1 MANINRNFT
10 AGRMNKV
17 VDERLVPNGEYIDA
31 LNIRMGST
39 ELSEVGVIENSKGNT
54 VLTALQYDGVSLSGD
69 ARCIGALEDGS
80 NETIYWFIHDS
91 NFETSPTGKL
101 DLICSYDTKSSILT
115 YHIISINDGSGIN
128 TTLNFNPTYLIT
140 GVDLVENLLFF
151 TDDYNAPRRINIVKN
166 YANPSG
172 GVDGFSNESILVIKK
187 PPIESPS
194 IALLATNGQENF
206 LTDNFICFAYRYR
219 YEDGEYSAT
228 SQWSGPA
235 FIPKQFEFSTESYL
249 NEGMTNLANSVNVTI
264 NTGDS
269 LVVGIDLLFKEAG
282 GNIIKVIEKL
292 DKANLGLLDNAEY
305 TYQFTNSKI
314 FTVLPESEILR
325 LYDNV
330 PRFAKAQTI
339 MGNRLMYGNYVEGY
353 DLIDSNGNPIKL
365 EYTVDLI
372 TEDIGLTDITT
383 ENQDGNYTI
392 DLPQTITD
400 SVLSID
406 LDGVELIQGSSI
418 VIDVTLTHESFSG
431 DTPFPTET
439 TDNVSEGFTFFLPR
453 NYTSV
458 YDLATSDEFQ
468 LAMGTSANIEPV
480 ATACDGVTFTDR
492 INCVLPNNL
501 DALEKLASG
510 VSATG
515 QGIEIITTPASNSI
529 GLQFIAMEYVDD
541 VVTPTQRVYEY
552 YSIVFADVTFQK
564 DGNTQSLHSNR
575 DYEIGIVYMDDYN
588 RATTALVSPN
598 NTVHVPCGNS
608 STKNYIKVTIPPTQ
622 KPPYWATRY
631 KFVIKAN
638 AENYDTIYT
647 NLFFNNPETNEVWF
661 YLEGENAR
669 KVQVGDRYIVKADTD
684 GPLLTCANAT
694 VLAKE
699 SQGENFITPIEDV
712 AVPAG
717 VYMKINP
724 NSFSAVTN
732 PDAVVA
738 PGSQTA
744 TAPKGGNYAKL
755 NYPMNLYRGANYD
768 PLNPLWEYED
778 YTVPAGSLIRFNIV
792 WKRDGVGNR
801 CEERGFIFEKDL
813 TSLSSYD
820 NMVDWFNGENVAAL
834 LPTGFSIDGDTS
846 IEYIST
852 DGILNTYNFSINYM
866 QFYRDPTTNQLIL
879 QTTTGKSCTGE
890 NYSNSRA
897 YRVTA
902 DIEVFRALNTIIF
915 ETKATETLPD
925 VFFENNLSLAITNG
939 NHQGNIQN
947 QNTSTGVSA
956 IIEPEIF
963 NCFAFGNGAESYK
976 ILDSIIG
983 KTFNLGNRVTTTSAF
998 DYKESDRFADITYSG
1013 VYNSESNTNK
1023 LNEFNAGLL
1032 NYKNLEVSFGPIQI
1046 LFARE
1051 TDILA
1056 LQEDKI
1062 SYVLSGKNLLSD
1074 AAAGGAI
1081 TSVPE
1086 VLGTQIARIENYG
1099 ISNNPE
1105 SFASYGYDKYFT
1117 DAKRG
1122 AVLQLRGS
1130 AYSNDQLK
1138 VVSEAN
1144 MRTWFRDLFNE
1155 SFGTQKLGA
1164 YDPYMNEYVLSS
1176 NDISLPTQD
1185 DCIDC
1190 GITQTR
1196 ILLSTLSPVTYCVN
1210 LGQLVGDVD
1219 INYSFPNEVDA
1230 VTISVTYGED
1240 TYTTGPVTV
1249 GGVLTF
1255 NKSSNSINQAVITIT
1270 TASVDFID
1278 ITVNCPQVQT
1288 LNVFNIC
1295 LTTDNDAGQF
1305 IHNEYR
1311 YVDGEFISPLSSELV
1326 EFISGTA
1333 SPLVSQYSEFSG
1345 AQGFGSI
1352 PTNGSD
1358 VTVICNKFGFDDF
1371 TFDPAQ
1377 NKFRYLRSDTLYENN
1392 TADINTLLSLSTNIT
1407 PINTASAPSAY
1418 SASFTMPSTTDE
1430 YLYLI
1435 WDYRQSTPIELCY
1448 SAEDTLDACCGCSG
1462 GCTEGCW
1469 NWMYVDSGS
1478 GSTLSYDLCGSG
1490 TPTEVEVPASQVVFM
1505 CAVIDTV
1512 PTIVSGTGELTL
1524 DQECGCP
1531 V

>member
-115 YHIISINDGSGIN
+115 YHIISINDGSGVN

-151 TDDYNAPRRINIVKN
+151 TDDYNAPRRININKN

-228 SQWSGPA
+228 SQWSEPA
-235 FIPKQFEFSTESYL
+235 FIPKQFQFSTESYL

-264 NTGDS
+264 DTGDS

-292 DKANLGLLDNAEY
+292 DKSNLGLLNNVDY
-305 TYQFTNSKI
+305 TYTFTNSKI

-353 DLIDSNGNPIKL
+353 DLIDSNGNPIQL
-365 EYTVDLI
+365 LYEVELI
-372 TEDIGLTDITT
+372 SEDIGLADITT

-392 DLPQTITD
+392 DVPQTITD

-406 LDGVELIQGSSI
+406 LDGVELTQGSSI
-418 VIDVTLTHESFSG
+418 VIDITLTHAAFSG

-453 NYTSV
+453 DYTSV

-480 ATACDGVTFTDR
+480 ATSCDGVTFTDR

-501 DALEKLASG
+501 DALEKLTSG
-510 VSATG
+510 VSAVG
-515 QGIEIITTPASNSI
+515 QGIGIIASPSSNSI
-529 GLQFIAMEYVDD
+529 GLQFISMEYVND

-552 YSIVFADVTFQK
+552 YSIVFAEVTFQK
-564 DGNTQSLHSNR
+564 EGNIQSLHSNR

-588 RATTALVSPN
+588 RATTALVSPR

-608 STKNYIKVTIPPTQ
+608 STKNYIKVRIPPEQ

-647 NLFFNNPETNEVWF
+647 NLFFKNPETNEVWF

-699 SQGENFITPIEDV
+699 SQGEGFITPIEEV
-712 AVPAG
+712 VVPAG

-724 NSFSAVTN
+724 NSFSAVSTT
-732 PDAVVA
+732 DAVVA
-738 PGSQTA
+738 PGL
-744 TAPKGGNYAKL
+744 KGVFARYGGYAVL
-755 NYPMNLYRGANYD
+755 YYPMNIYRGAGYD
-768 PLNPLWEYED
+768 PANPDWEYED
-778 YTVPAGSLIRFNIV
+778 YTVPAGSLIDFNID
-792 WKRDGVGNR
+792 WHRVGKAN
-801 CEERGFIFEKDL
+801 CTERGYILKKDL

-820 NMVDWFNGENVAAL
+820 NMYDWFNGENVA
-834 LPTGFSIDGDTS
+834 
-846 IEYIST
+846 
-852 DGILNTYNFSINYM
+852 GILNTGISRDGETSIDYIGTLGPLTTFSESINYLR
-866 QFYRDPTTNQLIL
+866 FNRNTDTNELVL
-879 QTTTGKSCTGE
+879 QIGTGKSCRGGGSSDRE
-890 NYSNSRA
+890 YKA
-897 YRVTA
+897 FA

-925 VFFENNLSLAITNG
+925 VFFENNLSFAIING
-939 NHQGNIQN
+939 NHQGNIEN
-947 QNTSTGVSA
+947 QTSSLPA
-956 IIEPEIF
+956 IIEPKFF

-976 ILDSIIG
+976 ILDSIVG

-998 DYKESDRFADITYSG
+998 NYKESDRFADITYSG

-1032 NYKNLEVSFGPIQI
+1032 NYKSLEVSFGPIAI

-1051 TDILA
+1051 TDILT

-1105 SFASYGYDKYFT
+1105 SFTSYGYDKYFT

-1144 MRTWFRDLFNE
+1144 MRTWFRDLFNN

-1185 DCIDC
+1185 DCLDC

-1196 ILLSTLSPVTYCVN
+1196 ILLSTLTPVTYCVN

-1219 INYSFPNEVDA
+1219 IDYSFPNEVSA
-1230 VTISVTYGED
+1230 VTISVAYGED

-1255 NKSSNSINQAVITIT
+1255 NKSSNSINQAVITIAT
-1270 TASVDFID
+1270 TSVDFID

-1295 LTTDNDAGQF
+1295 LTSDNDAGQF

-1311 YVDGEFISPLSSELV
+1311 YVDGGFISPLSSELV
-1326 EFISGTA
+1326 EFISGTE
-1333 SPLVSQYSEFSG
+1333 SPLVSQYAEFSG

-1392 TADINTLLSLSTNIT
+1392 TADINTLLSLSTDIT
-1407 PINTASAPSAY
+1407 PINTTSAPSTY

-1435 WDYRQSTPIELCY
+1435 WDYRQSTEIVLCY
-1448 SAEDTLDACCGCSG
+1448 SADDTLDACCGCDG
-1462 GCTEGCW
+1462 GCEDPCW
-1469 NWMYVDSGS
+1469 NWQYNDSGS
-1478 GSTLSYDLCGSG
+1478 GSTLEYEVCGG
-1490 TPTEVEVPASQVVFM
+1490 DVTELEVPAGQVRFM
-1505 CAVIDTV
+1505 CATINTT
-1512 PTIVSGTGELTL
+1512 PTIISGTGELIL

>member
-1 MANINRNFT
+1 MANITRNFT

-17 VDERLVPNGEYIDA
+17 VDERLIPNGEYIDA

-54 VLTALQYDGVSLSGD
+54 VLTQLQYDGVTLSSD
-69 ARCIGALEDGS
+69 AKCIGALEDGS
-80 NETIYWFIHDS
+80 NETIYWFVHDS
-91 NFETSPTGKL
+91 NFATSPTGKL
-101 DLICSYDTKSSILT
+101 DLICSYDTKSNILT
-115 YHIISINDGSGIN
+115 YHIISVDDGDGIN
-128 TTLNFNPTYLIT
+128 TTLNFNPAYLIT
-140 GVDLVENLLFF
+140 GLDLVENLLFF
-151 TDDYNAPRRINIVKN
+151 TDDYNAPRRININKN
-166 YANPSG
+166 YANPIAG
-172 GVDGFSNESILVIKK
+172 IDGFSNESILVIKK

-194 IALLATNGQENF
+194 IAPLFTGGQENF
-206 LTDNFICFAYRYR
+206 LTDRFICFAYRYR

-228 SQWSGPA
+228 SQWSEPA

-249 NEGMTNLANSVNVTI
+249 NEGMTNLANSFNITY

-292 DKANLGLLDNAEY
+292 DKSNLALLDNTDYSFA
-305 TYQFTNSKI
+305 FTNSKI

-365 EYTVDLI
+365 EYTVELI
-372 TEDIGLTDITT
+372 SEDIGLSDIPTT
-383 ENQDGNYTI
+383 NENGEYTI

-406 LDGVELIQGSSI
+406 LDGVELLQGSAI
-418 VIDVTLTHESFSG
+418 VIDITLTHESFSG

-439 TDNVSEGFTFFLPR
+439 TDNVSEDFTFFLPR

-468 LAMGTSANIEPV
+468 LAIGTSANIEPV
-480 ATACDGVTFTDR
+480 ITSCDGATFTDR

-501 DALEKLASG
+501 DALEKTASG
-510 VSATG
+510 VSAVG
-515 QGIEIITTPASNSI
+515 QGIGIIASPASNSI
-529 GLQFIAMEYVDD
+529 GLQFVSMKYVDD
-541 VVTPTQRVYEY
+541 IVTPTQSVYEY
-552 YSIVFADVTFQK
+552 YSIVFANVTFQEV
-564 DGNTQSLHSNR
+564 GNTQSLHSNR
-575 DYEIGIVYMDDYN
+575 DYEIGIVYMDDFN

-608 STKNYIKVTIPPTQ
+608 STKNYIKVTIPSTQ
-622 KPPYWATRY
+622 NPPYWATRY
-631 KFVIKAN
+631 KFVIKAD

-647 NLFFNNPETNEVWF
+647 NLFFKNPDTNEIWF
-661 YLEGENAR
+661 YLEGENSR

-684 GPLLTCANAT
+684 GPLLSCANAT

-699 SQGENFITPIEDV
+699 SQGEGFITPIEDV

-732 PDAVVA
+732 ADAVIA
-738 PGSQTA
+738 PGSITVGA
-744 TAPKGGNYAKL
+744 SAGGNYAVL
-755 NYPMNLYRGANYD
+755 YYPTNIFRGAGFD
-768 PLNPLWEYED
+768 PLNPLWEWED
-778 YTVPAGSLIRFNIV
+778 YSIPAGSLIRMDIDWNRI
-792 WKRDGVGNR
+792 GVGNS
-801 CEERGFIFEKDL
+801 CEARGFLFNRDL
-813 TSLSSYD
+813 TSLASYD
-820 NMVDWFNGENVAAL
+820 NFEDWFNGENVAAL
-834 LPTGFSIDGDTS
+834 LPTGYSKDGTTS
-846 IEYIST
+846 IEYIP
-852 DGILNTYNFSINYM
+852 GNAVLNTFSFDINYM
-866 QFYRDPTTNQLIL
+866 QFNRDATTNELVL
-879 QTTTGKSCTGE
+879 QMTTGKSCTGAKTQK
-890 NYSNSRA
+890 RA
-897 YRVTA
+897 YTVTA

-956 IIEPEIF
+956 IINPEFF

-976 ILDSIIG
+976 ILDSIVG

-1032 NYKNLEVSFGPIQI
+1032 NYKNLEVSFGPIAI

-1144 MRTWFRDLFNE
+1144 MRTWFRDLFNN

-1176 NDISLPTQD
+1176 NNISLPTQD

-1196 ILLSTLSPVTYCVN
+1196 ILLSTLNPVTYCVN
-1210 LGQLVGDVD
+1210 LGQLVGESY
-1219 INYSFPNEVDA
+1219 IYYSFPDAVDA
-1230 VTISVTYGED
+1230 VTISVTYGEI
-1240 TYTTGPVTV
+1240 TETTGPVTE

-1255 NKSSNSINQAVITIT
+1255 YKSSNSINQALITIT

-1295 LTTDNDAGQF
+1295 LTSDNDAGQF

-1326 EFISGTA
+1326 EFISGTE

-1371 TFDPAQ
+1371 TFDIAQ
-1377 NKFRYLRSDTLYENN
+1377 NKFRYLRSDTLYGNN
-1392 TADINTLLSLSTNIT
+1392 TVDINTLLSLSTDIT
-1407 PINTASAPSAY
+1407 PINDASAPATY
-1418 SASFTMPSTTDE
+1418 SAQFTMPSTADE

-1435 WDYRQSTPIELCY
+1435 WDYRQSTEIVLCY
-1448 SAEDTLDACCGCSG
+1448 STEDTLDACCGCDG
-1462 GCTEGCW
+1462 GCVEACW
-1469 NWMYVDSGS
+1469 FWAYNDSGS
-1478 GSTLSYDLCGSG
+1478 GSTLSYEICGSG
-1490 TPTEVEVPASQVVFM
+1490 TPTTLEVPASQSGTM
-1505 CAVIDTV
+1505 CALINTT
-1512 PTIVSGTGELTL
+1512 PTIISGTGELIL
-1524 DQECGCP
+1524 YQECGCP
-1531 V
+1531 E

>member
-1 MANINRNFT
+1 MANITRNFT

-17 VDERLVPNGEYIDA
+17 VDERLIPNGEYIDA

-39 ELSEVGVIENSKGNT
+39 EMSEVGVIENSKGNT
-54 VLTALQYDGVSLSGD
+54 VLTQLQYLGTPLSVD
-69 ARCIGALEDGS
+69 ARCIGAFEDGS

-91 NFETSPTGKL
+91 NFATSPTGKL

-115 YHIISINDGSGIN
+115 YHIISINNGDDIN

-151 TDDYNAPRRINIVKN
+151 TDDYNAPRRINVIKN
-166 YANPSG
+166 YANPFY
-172 GVDGFSNESILVIKK
+172 GVDGFTNDSILVIKR

-194 IALLATNGQENF
+194 IVPIATSGQQNF
-206 LTDNFICFAYRYR
+206 LTDRFICFAYRYK

-228 SQWSGPA
+228 SQWSEPA
-235 FIPKQFEFSTESYL
+235 FIPKQFQFSTESFL
-249 NEGMTNLANSVNVTI
+249 NEGMTNLYNSVNVTY

-269 LVVGIDLLFKEAG
+269 LVVGIDLLFKEADSS
-282 GNIIKVIEKL
+282 IIKVIEKL
-292 DKANLGLLDNAEY
+292 DKDNLGLLDNTDY
-305 TYQFTNSKI
+305 TYTFTNSKI
-314 FTVLPESEILR
+314 FTVLPESEVLR

-365 EYTVDLI
+365 EYTVELI
-372 TEDIGLTDITT
+372 SEDIGLSNITT
-383 ENQDGNYTI
+383 ENQSGDYTI
-392 DLPQTITD
+392 DTPQTIVD
-400 SVLSID
+400 SILSID
-406 LDGVELIQGSSI
+406 LEGVELIQGSSI
-418 VIDVTLTHESFSG
+418 VIDITLTHSSFSG
-431 DTPFPTET
+431 DTPFPTEV
-439 TDNVSEGFTFFLPR
+439 TDNVSTNFTFFLPR

-458 YDLATSDEFQ
+458 YDLASSDEFQ
-468 LAMGTSANIEPV
+468 LAIGTSANIQPV
-480 ATACDGVTFTDR
+480 ADSCNGITFTDYV
-492 INCVLPNNL
+492 NCILPNNL
-501 DALEKLASG
+501 DALEKTASG
-510 VSATG
+510 VSAVG
-515 QGIEIITTPASNSI
+515 QGIGIITTPASTSI
-529 GLQFIAMEYVDD
+529 GLQFIAMEYVDNIE
-541 VVTPTQRVYEY
+541 TPTQRVYEY

-564 DGNTQSLHSNR
+564 VGNTQSLHSNR
-575 DYEIGIVYMDDYN
+575 DYEIGIVYMDDFN

-598 NTVHVPCGNS
+598 NNVHVPCGDS
-608 STKNYIKVTIPPTQ
+608 SKKNYIKVTIPPTQ
-622 KPPYWATRY
+622 HPPYWATRY
-631 KFVIKAN
+631 KFVIKAD

-647 NLFFNNPETNEVWF
+647 NLFFKNPETNEVWF

-684 GPLLTCANAT
+684 GPLLNCANAT

-699 SQGENFITPIEDV
+699 SQAAKFIEPIENV
-712 AVPAG
+712 IVPAG

-724 NSFSAVTN
+724 NSFAAVTD
-732 PDAVVA
+732 PYAVIA

-744 TAPKGGNYAKL
+744 TAVKGGNYAKL
-755 NYPMNLYRGANYD
+755 NYPMNLYKGAGYD
-768 PLNPLWEYED
+768 PMNPTWEYED
-778 YTVPAGSLIRFNIV
+778 YTVPSGSLIRFNV
-792 WKRDGVGNR
+792 NWHRLGVGR
-801 CEERGFIFEKDL
+801 SCEERGFIFEKDL
-813 TSLSSYD
+813 TSSGSYD
-820 NMVDWFNGENVAAL
+820 NSEDWFNGENVAAL
-834 LPTGFSIDGDTS
+834 LPTGYSIDGTTK
-846 IEYIST
+846 IEYIPT
-852 DGILNTYNFSINYM
+852 NGILNTYNFDINYM
-866 QFYRDPTTNQLIL
+866 QFYRDPDTNQLVL
-879 QTTTGKSCTGE
+879 QMTTGKSCTGVG
-890 NYSNSRA
+890 YPNSRA
-897 YRVTA
+897 YNVTA
-902 DIEVFRALNTIIF
+902 DIETFRAINTIIF

-939 NHQGNIQN
+939 NHEGNIQN
-947 QNTSTGVSA
+947 QNISTGVSA
-956 IIEPEIF
+956 IIDPEFF
-963 NCFAFGNGAESYK
+963 NCFSFGNGAESYK
-976 ILDSIIG
+976 ILDSIVG

-998 DYKESDRFADITYSG
+998 NYKESDRFADITYSG

-1051 TDILA
+1051 TDILV

-1105 SFASYGYDKYFT
+1105 SFTSYGYDKYFT

-1176 NDISLPTQD
+1176 NNISLPTQD
-1185 DCIDC
+1185 DCLDC

-1210 LGQLVGDVD
+1210 LGQLVGEVY
-1219 INYSFPNEVDA
+1219 INYAFPDEVDA

-1240 TYTTGPVTV
+1240 TYTTGPVTEN
-1249 GGVLTF
+1249 GYLPF

-1278 ITVNCPQVQT
+1278 ITVGCPIQQT

-1295 LTTDNDAGQF
+1295 LTTDNDSGQF

-1311 YVDGEFISPLSSELV
+1311 YTDVEFISPLQSQLV
-1326 EFISGTA
+1326 EFISGTQ
-1333 SPLVSQYSEFSG
+1333 SPLVSQYTEFSG

-1352 PTNGSD
+1352 PTDGST

-1371 TFDPAQ
+1371 TFDPTQ
-1377 NKFRYLRSDTLYENN
+1377 NKFRYLRSTTLYENN
-1392 TADINTLLSLSTNIT
+1392 TADINTLLSLSTDIT
-1407 PINTASAPSAY
+1407 PINDTSAPNTY
-1418 SASFTMPSTTDE
+1418 SAQFTMPSNGDE

-1448 SAEDTLDACCGCSG
+1448 STETTLDACCGCSG
-1462 GCTEGCW
+1462 GCLDPCW
-1469 NWMYVDSGS
+1469 NWMYTDSGS
-1478 GSTLSYDLCGSG
+1478 GSTLSYSLCGGG
-1490 TPTEVEVPASQVVFM
+1490 TTEVEVAASQVYFM
-1505 CAVIDTV
+1505 CATINTT
-1512 PTIVSGTGELTL
+1512 PTIISGTGELTL

>member
-10 AGRMNKV
+10 AGRMNKTL
-17 VDERLVPNGEYIDA
+17 DERIVPNGEYIDA

-39 ELSEVGVIENSKGNT
+39 GLSEVGVIQNSKGNT
-54 VLTALQYDGVSLSGD
+54 VLTQLQYDGVALSSD
-69 ARCIGALEDGS
+69 ARCIGALDDGS
-80 NETIYWFIHDS
+80 NETLYWFVHDS
-91 NFETSPTGKL
+91 NFATSPTGKL
-101 DLICSYDTKSSILT
+101 DLICSFDTKSSILT
-115 YHIISINDGSGIN
+115 YHIISVDDGDGIN

-151 TDDYNAPRRINIVKN
+151 TDDYNAPRRINITKN
-166 YANPSG
+166 YGNPVA
-172 GVDGFSNESILVIKK
+172 GVDGFTNESILVIKK

-194 IALLATNGQENF
+194 IAPLFTGGQENF
-206 LTDNFICFAYRYR
+206 LTDRFICFAYRYR

-228 SQWSGPA
+228 SQWSEPA

-249 NEGMTNLANSVNVTI
+249 NEGMTNLANSFNITY

-292 DKANLGLLDNAEY
+292 DKSNLALLDNTDYSFA
-305 TYQFTNSKI
+305 FTNSKI

-353 DLIDSNGNPIKL
+353 DLIDSNGNDIKL
-365 EYTVDLI
+365 EYTVELI
-372 TEDIGLTDITT
+372 SEDIGFTDISTT
-383 ENQDGNYTI
+383 NENGDYTI
-392 DLPQTITD
+392 NVPQTITD

-406 LDGVELIQGSSI
+406 LDGVELLQGSAI
-418 VIDVTLTHESFSG
+418 VIDITLTHESFSG

-439 TDNVSEGFTFFLPR
+439 TDNVSEDFTFFLPR

-468 LAMGTSANIEPV
+468 LAIGTSANIEPV
-480 ATACDGVTFTDR
+480 ATSCDGATFTDR
-492 INCVLPNNL
+492 INCLLPNNL

-510 VSATG
+510 VSAVG
-515 QGIEIITTPASNSI
+515 QGIGIIASPASTSI
-529 GLQFIAMEYVDD
+529 GLQFVSMEYVDD

-552 YSIVFADVTFQK
+552 YSIVFADVTFQEV
-564 DGNTQSLHSNR
+564 GNTQSLHSNR
-575 DYEIGIVYMDDYN
+575 DYEIGIVYMDDFN

-608 STKNYIKVTIPPTQ
+608 STKNYIKVTIPSTQ

-631 KFVIKAN
+631 KFVIKAD

-647 NLFFNNPETNEVWF
+647 NLFFKNPDTNEIWF

-684 GPLLTCANAT
+684 GPLKVCANAT

-699 SQGENFITPIEDV
+699 SQGEDFITPIEDV

-738 PGSQTA
+738 PGSQTVGA
-744 TAPKGGNYAKL
+744 SAGGNYAKL
-755 NYPMNLYRGANYD
+755 NYPMNLFRGAGYD
-768 PLNPLWEYED
+768 PLNPTWEYED
-778 YTVPAGSLIRFNIV
+778 YTIPAGSLIRMNID
-792 WKRDGVGNR
+792 WNRTGVGNS
-801 CEERGFIFEKDL
+801 CEARGFLFDRDL
-813 TSLSSYD
+813 TSLASYD
-820 NMVDWFNGENVAAL
+820 NSEDWFNGENVAAL
-834 LPTGFSIDGDTS
+834 LPTGYSKDGTTS
-846 IEYIST
+846 IEYIASN
-852 DGILNTYNFSINYM
+852 GILNTYSFDINYM
-866 QFYRDPTTNQLIL
+866 QFYRNPTTNQLIL
-879 QTTTGKSCTGE
+879 QMTTGRSCTGAKTQR
-890 NYSNSRA
+890 RA
-897 YRVTA
+897 YTVTA

-925 VFFENNLSLAITNG
+925 VFFENNLSFAITNG

-956 IIEPEIF
+956 IIEPDFF

-1032 NYKNLEVSFGPIQI
+1032 NYKNLEVSFGPIAI

-1105 SFASYGYDKYFT
+1105 SFTSYGYDKYFT

-1164 YDPYMNEYVLSS
+1164 YDPFMNEYVLSS
-1176 NDISLPTQD
+1176 NEINLPTQD

-1190 GITQTR
+1190 GISQTR
-1196 ILLSTLSPVTYCVN
+1196 ILLSTITPVTYCVN

-1219 INYSFPNEVDA
+1219 INYAFPDVVSA
-1230 VTISVTYGED
+1230 VTISATYGGT

-1249 GGVLTF
+1249 DGVLTF

-1270 TASVDFID
+1270 TTSVDFID
-1278 ITVNCPQVQT
+1278 ITVNCPQSQI

-1295 LTTDNDAGQF
+1295 LTSDNNAGQF

-1311 YVDGEFISPLSSELV
+1311 YVDGAFISPLSSELV
-1326 EFISGTA
+1326 EFISGTT

-1392 TADINTLLSLSTNIT
+1392 TVDINTLLSLSTDIT
-1407 PINTASAPSAY
+1407 PINTTSAPATY
-1418 SASFTMPSTTDE
+1418 SAEFTMPSTADE

-1435 WDYRQSTPIELCY
+1435 WDYRQSTEIVLCY
-1448 SAEDTLDACCGCSG
+1448 SAEDTLDACCGCDG
-1462 GCTEGCW
+1462 GCEDPCW
-1469 NWMYVDSGS
+1469 NWQYNDSGS
-1478 GSTLSYDLCGSG
+1478 GSTLEYEVCGGSII
-1490 TPTEVEVPASQVVFM
+1490 EIEVPPGQAYFM
-1505 CAVIDTV
+1505 CATINTT
-1512 PTIVSGTGELTL
+1512 PTIISGTGELIL
-1524 DQECGCP
+1524 YQDCGCP

>member
-17 VDERLVPNGEYIDA
+17 VDERLIPNGEYIDA

-54 VLTALQYDGVSLSGD
+54 VLTALQYNGVTLSPD

-80 NETIYWFIHDS
+80 NETIYWFVHDS
-91 NFETSPTGKL
+91 NFESSPTGKL
-101 DLICSYDTKSSILT
+101 DLICSLDTKSNILT
-115 YHIISINDGSGIN
+115 YHIISINDGSNVN

-166 YANPSG
+166 YANPSSG
-172 GVDGFSNESILVIKK
+172 IDGFTNESILVIKR
-187 PPIESPS
+187 PPIQSPAITPIS
-194 IALLATNGQENF
+194 NSGEQNF
-206 LTDNFICFAYRYR
+206 LTDRFICFAYRYR

-228 SQWSGPA
+228 SQWSEPA

-249 NEGMTNLANSVNVTI
+249 NEGMTNLANSVNITY

-292 DKANLGLLDNAEY
+292 DKANLGLLDNTNYPY
-305 TYQFTNSKI
+305 TFTNSKI
-314 FTVLPESEILR
+314 YTVLPESEILR

-365 EYTVDLI
+365 EYTVELI
-372 TEDIGLTDITT
+372 SENIGLSDITT
-383 ENQDGNYTI
+383 VNQEGNYTI
-392 DLPQTITD
+392 DTPETITD
-400 SVLSID
+400 SILSID
-406 LDGVELIQGSSI
+406 LSGAELIEGSSI
-418 VIDVTLTHESFSG
+418 VIDITLTHDSFSG
-431 DTPFPTET
+431 DTPFPAEI
-439 TDNVSEGFTFFLPR
+439 TDNVSTSFTFFLPR

-458 YDLATSDEFQ
+458 YDLATSSEFQ
-468 LAMGTSANIEPV
+468 LAIGTSANIKLV
-480 ATACDGVTFTDR
+480 ADSCNGGTFTDY
-492 INCVLPNNL
+492 INCILPNNL
-501 DALEKLASG
+501 GALEKLESG
-510 VSATG
+510 IDYVN
-515 QGIEIITTPASNSI
+515 QGIGIISTPASDSI
-529 GLQFIAMEYVDD
+529 GLQLVAMKYVDD
-541 VVTPTQRVYEY
+541 IVTPTQTVYEY
-552 YSIVFADVTFQK
+552 YSIVFADVKFQEV
-564 DGNTQSLHSNR
+564 GNTQSLHSNR
-575 DYEIGIVYMDDYN
+575 DYEVGIVYMDDFN
-588 RATTALVSPN
+588 RSTTALVSPN
-598 NTVHVPCGNS
+598 NTVHVPCGKS
-608 STKNYIKVTIPPTQ
+608 STKNYLKINIPSTQ
-622 KPPYWATRY
+622 HPPYWATRY

-647 NLFFNNPETNEVWF
+647 NLFFKNPETNEVWF
-661 YLEGENAR
+661 YLEGENSR

-684 GPLLTCANAT
+684 GPLLNCANAT
-694 VLAKE
+694 ILAKE
-699 SQGENFITPIEDV
+699 SQAENFITPIEDV
-712 AVPAG
+712 VVPAG

-724 NSFSAVTN
+724 NSFSAVAD
-732 PDAVVA
+732 PDAVIA

-744 TAPKGGNYAKL
+744 RAAKGGNYAKL
-755 NYPMNLYRGANYD
+755 NYPVNTYRGAGFD
-768 PLNPLWEYED
+768 PMNPTWEYED
-778 YTVPAGSLIRFNIV
+778 YTIPAGSLIRMDIDWN
-792 WKRDGVGNR
+792 RSGVGSS
-801 CEERGFIFEKDL
+801 CEERGFLFNKDL

-820 NMVDWFNGENVAAL
+820 NFEDWFNVENVSAL
-834 LPTGFSIDGDTS
+834 LDTGYSKDGVTS
-846 IEYIST
+846 IEYIAT
-852 DGILNTYNFSINYM
+852 NGVLNTYSFDINYM
-866 QFYRDPTTNQLIL
+866 QFYRNTTTNQLVL
-879 QTTTGKSCTGE
+879 QMTTGKSCTGVG
-890 NYSNSRA
+890 YPNSRA
-897 YRVTA
+897 YTVTA

-915 ETKATETLPD
+915 ETQPTETLPD
-925 VFFENNLSLAITNG
+925 VFFENNLSLAILNG
-939 NHQGNIQN
+939 NHEGNIQD
-947 QNTSTGVSA
+947 QDISTGVSA
-956 IIEPEIF
+956 IVNPEFF
-963 NCFAFGNGAESYK
+963 NCFTFGNGAESYK
-976 ILDSIIG
+976 ILDSIVG

-1032 NYKNLEVSFGPIQI
+1032 NYKNLEVSFGPIGI

-1056 LQEDKI
+1056 IQEDKI

-1099 ISNNPE
+1099 ISNNAE
-1105 SFASYGYDKYFT
+1105 SFVSYGYDKYFT

-1130 AYSNDQLK
+1130 AYSNEQLK
-1138 VVSEAN
+1138 VISEAN

-1155 SFGTQKLGA
+1155 SFGTQKLGG

-1176 NDISLPTQD
+1176 NNISLPTQD
-1185 DCIDC
+1185 DCLDC

-1196 ILLSTLSPVTYCVN
+1196 ILLSTLNPVTYCVN

-1219 INYSFPNEVDA
+1219 INYAFPDEVSA

-1255 NKSSNSINQAVITIT
+1255 NKSSNSINQAIITIAT
-1270 TASVDFID
+1270 TSVDFID
-1278 ITVNCPQVQT
+1278 ITVNCPQVQV

-1295 LTTDNDAGQF
+1295 LTSNNDAEQF

-1311 YVDGEFISPLSSELV
+1311 YTDGAFVSPLSSELV
-1326 EFISGTA
+1326 EFISGTT
-1333 SPLVSQYSEFSG
+1333 SPLVSQYTEFSG

-1358 VTVICNKFGFDDF
+1358 VTVICNKFGFDNF
-1371 TFDPAQ
+1371 TFNPTQ
-1377 NKFRYLRSDTLYENN
+1377 NKFRYLRSNTLYGNN
-1392 TADINTLLSLSTNIT
+1392 TADINTLLSLSTDIT
-1407 PINTASAPSAY
+1407 PINTTSAPATY
-1418 SASFTMPSTTDE
+1418 SAQFTMPSTTDE

-1448 SAEDTLDACCGCSG
+1448 STEDTLDACCGCDG

-1469 NWMYVDSGS
+1469 NWMYADSGS
-1478 GSTLSYDLCGSG
+1478 GSTLSYDSCGSG
-1490 TPTEVEVPASQVVFM
+1490 TPTEVIVPASQVVFM
-1505 CAVIDTV
+1505 CAVIYTV
-1512 PTIVSGTGELTL
+1512 PTIVSGTGDLTL
-1524 DQECGCP
+1524 DQACGCP